1 MNELCFPLAVQLR
14 GVQEKWARDSQLQ
27 PLSLR
32 VGKLVEKLAPLL
44 HNSIF
49 YLNLSDPE
57 YLRRK
62 SVGGVPF
69 LQEYRQLLGASTENA
84 WCSFSQCQG
93 GSGRTCNQLP
103 RGVFGHP

>member
-1 MNELCFPLAVQLR
+1 MQLK
-14 GVQEKWARDSQLQ
+14 GVQEKWAQDSQLQ

-44 HNSIF
+44 HDSIF

-62 SVGGVPF
+62 SMGGVLF
-69 LQEYRQLLGASTENA
+69 LQEHRQLLGASTETA

-103 RGVFGHP
+103 LGGFGHP